1 MARLL
6 LDTNVI
12 IRFLTGDHLTHSPRS
27 RNLFV
32 RAAEGE
38 VTLVLT
44 DLALAETAWVLE
56 SFYSLDRAEIT
67 AALKGIVESTGI
79 EVQDKRI
86 LLSALQNFGQTG
98 VNFVDAVPRCCS
110 QRGIHCHRVVRSRLR
125 LIPQYQAHRA
135 SEFTLDM
142 NLPRNRFSRIIDR

>member
-12 IRFLTGDHLTHSPRS
+12 IRFLTGDHPTHSPRS

-32 RAAEGE
+32 GAAKGD

-86 LLSALQNFGQTG
+86 LLSALQNFAETN
-98 VNFVDAVPRCCS
+98 VNFVDAYHAAVASAKSIGIVSFDRDFDQFPR
-110 QRGIHCHRVVRSRLR
+110 IK
-125 LIPQYQAHRA
+125 
-135 SEFTLDM
+135 
-142 NLPRNRFSRIIDR
+142 RIEPHSSH